1 MCLLFIFVYQAVS
14 QASRVKKEMSEMSGL
29 KPVLCALHKVYTVVF
44 LLPRLQG
51 GRVSSTQDA
60 GTGYLLSTLLDNL
73 VISGRKTNPIFR
85 HPVEEELSEE
95 LD

>member
-60 GTGYLLSTLLDNL
+60 GNWLL
-73 VISGRKTNPIFR
+73 VINIAGQSRHIRKKNESHF
-85 HPVEEELSEE
+85 
-95 LD
+95 